1 MDIYVQKAYE
11 IIEEVKKVIVGK
23 DECLAKVMAAILAG
37 GHVLLEDVP
46 GVGKTE
52 MALAFSRAMNLK
64 QNRVQFT
71 PDVLP
76 ADITG
81 FSVYQKTTEK
91 FVYQPGAAMCNLLL
105 ADEINRTSPKTQSA
119 LLEVMEEGSVTV
131 DGVTRQVPR
140 PFVVLATQNP
150 TGSYGTQFLPESQ
163 MDRFMICTTMGY
175 PSIRDEIRLL
185 KERHRKDPLDKVT
198 GVIHEND
205 LLVMQQQ
212 VDRIFIHD
220 VMYSYMVELSAATR
234 NHPLLE
240 LGVSPRG
247 TLALS
252 KMSKAFAFLKG
263 REYVLP
269 EDVKQCMLDVMG
281 HRVRINGQARVTNT
295 GPSEILQELLEK
307 VQAPRPG
314 RKSERKS

>member
-1 MDIYVQKAYE
+1 MDTYVKKAHE
-11 IIEEVKKVIVGK
+11 VIEEVKKVIVGK
-23 DECLAKVMAAILAG
+23 DECLKKVMAAVLAG

-52 MALAFSRAMNLK
+52 MALAFSRAMCLK

-81 FSVYQKTTEK
+81 FSIYQKATEE
-91 FVYQPGAAMCNLLL
+91 FVYQPGAVMCNLLL

-131 DGVTRQVPR
+131 DGITRQVPR

-150 TGSYGTQFLPESQ
+150 VGSYGTQSLPESQ
-163 MDRFMICTTMGY
+163 MDRFMICTSMGY
-175 PSIRDEIRLL
+175 PSMKDEIRLL
-185 KERHRKDPLDKVT
+185 KDRHRREPLDKVLA
-198 GVIHEND
+198 VIREND
-205 LLVMQQQ
+205 LLLMQQQ
-212 VDRIFIHD
+212 VERVFIHD
-220 VMYSYMVELSAATR
+220 VMYAYMVELSAATR
-234 NHPLLE
+234 EHPLLE
-240 LGVSPRG
+240 LGISPRG

-252 KMSKAFAFLKG
+252 KMAKACAFLKG
-263 REYVLP
+263 REYVMP
-269 EDVKQCMLDVMG
+269 EDVKQCLPDVMG
-281 HRVRINGQARVTNT
+281 HRVRVNGQARVTDT
-295 GPSEILQELLEK
+295 GVSQILGELLEQ

-314 RKSERKS
+314 RKSEKQP